1 MRAKP
6 RQSATSCPRSPPPS
20 PGHGQRVAAPRRAV
34 LLLLPGARGTQTQH
48 TEGQKDRQG
57 LLPETAGRLPPPQT
71 LPAALVCAQ
80 RAASEPGSSDPPG
93 RGAGAVGGRLPAGL
107 ASSRASHGARA
118 CCPSPIFL
126 VSPEPPVP
134 SLPWSATS
142 AATAA
147 AAAIFRNATAGVVI
161 SSSTDPGA
169 SRFRGEAEGGG
180 GETGE
185 GLGQVSSLAEPGPSV
200 TPAASRS
207 GRRQEGAAGRRGLT
221 RP

>member
-1 MRAKP
+1 MVRGWLLRAAPFSSCSWVPEGRRHSIQRDRK
-6 RQSATSCPRSPPPS
+6 RGRGYCPR
-20 PGHGQRVAAPRRAV
+20 
-34 LLLLPGARGTQTQH
+34 LPA
-48 TEGQKDRQG
+48 
-57 LLPETAGRLPPPQT
+57 AGRLRRPFLPPQSAQ
-71 LPAALVCAQ
+71 PAS
-80 RAASEPGSSDPPG
+80 SEPGSSDTPG
-93 RGAGAVGGRLPAGL
+93 RGAGAVWGRLPAGL

-142 AATAA
+142 AAAA
-147 AAAIFRNATAGVVI
+147 AAAATIFRNATAGVVI

-169 SRFRGEAEGGG
+169 FRFCGEAAGGG
-180 GETGE
+180 WRAGE

-200 TPAASRS
+200 TLAARRS

>member
-1 MRAKP
+1 MR
-6 RQSATSCPRSPPPS
+6 
-20 PGHGQRVAAPRRAV
+20 
-34 LLLLPGARGTQTQH
+34 
-48 TEGQKDRQG
+48 
-57 LLPETAGRLPPPQT
+57 
-71 LPAALVCAQ
+71 
-80 RAASEPGSSDPPG
+80 
-93 RGAGAVGGRLPAGL
+93 GRLPAGL

-142 AATAA
+142 AAAAA

-169 SRFRGEAEGGG
+169 SRFRREAGG
-180 GETGE
+180 GEAGE

-200 TPAASRS
+200 NPAAHRS
-207 GRRQEGAAGRRGLT
+207 GRRQEGAGGGEA
-221 RP
+221 